1 MGRLRGAPGIVNVL
15 LGAQVLGALRCAFGR
30 ALKRDEATARSPAP
44 AYGACRWCL
53 HAPYASKL
61 LAHKGVFRLQV
72 SFSSSFHS
80 RNGCAALLHCRRRTL
95 PTAIPAI
102 SYACYTFQVPR
113 RHPWAFLADI
123 CLSAR
128 HHQPRTSCDHMPR
141 RRLKYMVDIIDH
153 CVLRRSIPRTLLCTL
168 CFAYQGSLCTLCSD
182 IVVYLNIA
190 PV

>member
-30 ALKRDEATARSPAP
+30 ALKRDEATAKSPAP

-61 LAHKGVFRLQV
+61 LAHQSGALSIAR
-72 SFSSSFHS
+72 
-80 RNGCAALLHCRRRTL
+80 CASQIHTEE
-95 PTAIPAI
+95 
-102 SYACYTFQVPR
+102 
-113 RHPWAFLADI
+113 
-123 CLSAR
+123 
-128 HHQPRTSCDHMPR
+128 
-141 RRLKYMVDIIDH
+141 
-153 CVLRRSIPRTLLCTL
+153 LLCTL

>member
-1 MGRLRGAPGIVNVL
+1 MGRLRGAPGTVNVL

-30 ALKRDEATARSPAP
+30 ALKRDEATAKSPAP

-80 RNGCAALLHCRRRTL
+80 RYGCVALLHCRRRTL

-113 RHPWAFLADI
+113 RHPWAFLAHI

-128 HHQPRTSCDHMPR
+128 HHQPRTSCDHMMWSQNAVS
-141 RRLKYMVDIIDH
+141 LI
-153 CVLRRSIPRTLLCTL
+153 
-168 CFAYQGSLCTLCSD
+168 CFAYQGSLCSLCSD

-190 PV
+190 PVCSSSSSLSVGL